1 VRPTIYCV
9 LAAPSLLIPVVL
21 AETAALASGPTV
33 ARPRSAIFPP
43 NRVPALRSEGGCPQI
58 ASEGR
63 PVGYVATKDPGSVID
78 HVCFWQIVLQKSFC
92 RRCLKF

>member
-1 VRPTIYCV
+1 VRPAIYCV
-9 LAAPSLLIPVVL
+9 LAAPSLLIPARDGCAGVR
-21 AETAALASGPTV
+21 AYSGATAVRNL
-33 ARPRSAIFPP
+33 PP

-78 HVCFWQIVLQKSFC
+78 HVCFWHETDMA
-92 RRCLKF
+92 RCPS